1 MYILKVYS
9 IHCTLRK
16 NTTVTKNFFQ
26 TLFLLLRAPT
36 HNSFT
41 FNLRSLYVLKHKVGF
56 SKTACGIFHF
66 PFHFVFIKTYFFVNK
81 MHGLEN
87 IIPFKI
93 KIIEKPQRFAPRS
106 LIFKLQQEVLKF
118 NDFCVSWSSPKTDLV
133 KNFLNSENRNFEN
146 FSFSQ

>member
-9 IHCTLRK
+9 IPCTLRK
-16 NTTVTKNFFQ
+16 NTTVTKIFFQ

-41 FNLRSLYVLKHKVGF
+41 FNLRSLYALKHKVGF

-87 IIPFKI
+87 IIPLKI
-93 KIIEKPQRFAPRS
+93 KIIEKPQSFAPRS

-133 KNFLNSENRNFEN
+133 KNFLNLENRNFEN